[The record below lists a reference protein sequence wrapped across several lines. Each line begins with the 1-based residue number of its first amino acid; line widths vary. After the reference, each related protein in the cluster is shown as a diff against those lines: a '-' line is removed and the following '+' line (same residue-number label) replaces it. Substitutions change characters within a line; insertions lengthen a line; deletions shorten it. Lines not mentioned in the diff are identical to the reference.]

1 MGIGDK
7 VEAGTNTVI
16 RLMVTALWGL
26 VAVGAFSSGAP
37 LVGVGAIAYLGYV
50 WLLGGRLMIY

>member
-7 VEAGTNTVI
+7 VEAGTNIVVK
-16 RLMVTALWGL
+16 LMTTALWAV
-26 VAVGAFSSGAP
+26 VAVAAFGSGAP
-37 LVGVGAIAYLGYV
+37 LVGAGAVVYLGYV